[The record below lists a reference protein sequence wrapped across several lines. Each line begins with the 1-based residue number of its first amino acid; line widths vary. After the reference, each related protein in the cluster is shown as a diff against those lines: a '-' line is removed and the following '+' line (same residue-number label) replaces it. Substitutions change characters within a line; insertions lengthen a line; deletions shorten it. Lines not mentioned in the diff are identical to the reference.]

1 MLEGFSKSLIG
12 FLENEEKILVAYLFG
27 SYVKGG
33 QTSISDLDIAIL
45 LSEEP
50 KLLKE
55 LLEYYLYL
63 LNRLSNILGDRVD
76 LIILNLSPPLLKYQ
90 VMKHGKVVYSRDER
104 ARVKFEA
111 GSLREYLEFSRL
123 MARYD
128 ECLMRQAL
136 A

>member
-27 SYVKGG
+27 AYVKGG

-104 ARVKFEA
+104 ARVEFEA